1 MRRGCAGA
9 VLAAAVVA
17 LALPASAAERAPRFS
32 ARTAA
37 AIDKAVTAHLAAGQ
51 ATGLAVAVMQDG
63 KPVFAKG
70 WGKANLEWN
79 TPVTPD
85 TVFRIAS
92 NTKGFTAASVLILAE
107 RGRLSIDDKLSK
119 YLPDFPRANEVTIRQ
134 LLNHTSGVA
143 SFDEAVADQREL
155 AVSRTPR
162 EMLALIQGL
171 KPLYIFEPGTAY
183 RYSNSGYHLLGYVVE
198 QVSGQSLNA
207 FMTDNIFKPLGMTH
221 TAMDD
226 IGDVVPKRAAGY
238 NRVEGKTGVFRNTD
252 YIPYTTPGPAGG
264 LRSTVG
270 DMTLWYAGLFGGKL
284 ISAASL
290 KEMTAGG
297 KVADGRNSL
306 DAAFA
311 LPGRPL
317 TPPPYPYQYGFGIRS
332 SVLQG
337 HREYWHSGAVDG
349 FTSNLRI
356 YPDDGLVIALA
367 SNTFRALDGVLEQ
380 VEAAVLDLP
389 PPAAPRN

>member
-1 MRRGCAGA
+1 MKLLFAGVA
-9 VLAAAVVA
+9 LAAGLVLAA
-17 LALPASAAERAPRFS
+17 PAFGAERAPRFS
-32 ARTAA
+32 VRTAA
-37 AIDKAVTAHLAAGQ
+37 AIDKAVTAHVAAGK

-63 KPVFAKG
+63 KLVFSRG

-92 NTKGFTAASVLILAE
+92 NTKSFTAASVLILAE

-119 YLPDFPRANEVTIRQ
+119 YLPDFPRGDEVTIRQ
-134 LLNHTSGVA
+134 LLNHTSGIA

-155 AVSRTPR
+155 AVAHTPK
-162 EMLALIQGL
+162 EMIALIQGL
-171 KPLYIFEPGTAY
+171 KPLYVFPPGTAY
-183 RYSNSGYHLLGYVVE
+183 RYSNSGYHLLGYIVE
-198 QVSGQSLNA
+198 QVSGQSLNR
-207 FMTDNIFKPLGMTH
+207 FMTENIFAKLGMTH
-221 TAMDD
+221 TAMDAIED
-226 IGDVVPKRAAGY
+226 IVPLRAAGY
-238 NRVEGKTGVFRNTD
+238 NRVEGQPGVFRNTD

-270 DMTLWYAGLFGGKL
+270 DMALWYQGLFAGK
-284 ISAASL
+284 IINAASL
-290 KEMTAGG
+290 KQMIAPG

-317 TPPPYPYQYGFGIRS
+317 QAPPYPYTYGFGIRS

-356 YPDDGLVIALA
+356 YPDEGFVIALA
-367 SNTFRALDGVLEQ
+367 SNTFRALDGVLEE

-389 PPAAPRN
+389 PPAPAR